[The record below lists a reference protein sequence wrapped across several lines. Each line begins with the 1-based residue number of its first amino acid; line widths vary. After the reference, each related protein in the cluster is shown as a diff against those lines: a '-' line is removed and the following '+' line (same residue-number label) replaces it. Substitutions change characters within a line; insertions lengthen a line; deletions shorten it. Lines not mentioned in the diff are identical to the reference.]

1 MSAELLQQHWPL
13 LVLALGL
20 VALLAGFVD
29 TLAGGGG
36 MLTVPALT
44 LLLSPELAL
53 GTNKLQSSCGTLT
66 ATLAFIRS
74 GHIRTRQVGEALL
87 PCALGAGL
95 GVGLVQV
102 LPQRW
107 LAALIPALLI
117 AIALLLVFM
126 PRLGDQP
133 RPARLSQRA
142 FLLAVV
148 LPLGF
153 YDGFLGPGTG
163 SFLLLALLTLR
174 GRSLQQAAIEAKIYN
189 LLTNLVALALFL
201 ARGQVVWSLGLA
213 MALGQ
218 VLGARLAS
226 RLLLLR
232 GNKLIRPMAITV
244 SLLMS
249 LVLAKRYWFS

>member
-1 MSAELLQQHWPL
+1 MARLWPYL
-13 LVLALGL
+13 WG
-20 VALLAGFVD
+20 LLAAV
-29 TLAGGGG
+29 LGGGLAHRLKLPIPWLLG
-36 MLTVPALT
+36 SLLTT
-44 LLLSPELAL
+44 
-53 GTNKLQSSCGTLT
+53 
-66 ATLAFIRS
+66 
-74 GHIRTRQVGEALL
+74 
-87 PCALGAGL
+87 
-95 GVGLVQV
+95 
-102 LPQRW
+102 
-107 LAALIPALLI
+107 
-117 AIALLLVFM
+117 
-126 PRLGDQP
+126 
-133 RPARLSQRA
+133 
-142 FLLAVV
+142 
-148 LPLGF
+148 
-153 YDGFLGPGTG
+153 
-163 SFLLLALLTLR
+163 ALLTLR

>member
-1 MSAELLQQHWPL
+1 MLSLEALILLP
-13 LVLALGL
+13 L
-20 VALLAGFVD
+20 VALLAGFID

-36 MLTVPALT
+36 LLTVPALT
-44 LLLSPELAL
+44 LAGLNPALAL

-163 SFLLLALLTLR
+163 SFLLLALVLLQ
-174 GRSLQQAAIEAKIYN
+174 GYSLQQATMEAKTYN
-189 LLTNLVALALFL
+189 LLTNLVALLLF
-201 ARGQVVWSLGLA
+201 ASS
-213 MALGQ
+213 GQ
-218 VLGARLAS
+218 VLWSVGLLMGLGQMVGARLAA
-226 RLLLLR
+226 RLVLLK
-232 GNKLIRPMAITV
+232 GNRLIRPVAIGVSMAM
-244 SLLMS
+244 SLLLMY
-249 LVLAKRYWFS
+249 RYWF